1 MSSQKIDN
9 LINILE
15 NNIENRDMANSK
27 VSKANVAWHIDHS
40 FKVINGVIK
49 TLQTSDSS
57 LYKNNFSFLGK
68 LFFSLGFFPR
78 GKAQAPKNVK
88 PPEIILEED
97 LINQLEQS
105 KILIKALP
113 DLDKNA
119 FFKHPMFGDINKP
132 KIYRFLEL
140 HTNHH
145 VKIINE
151 IMAK

>member
-1 MSSQKIDN
+1 MSSKKLDS
-9 LINILE
+9 LINALE
-15 NNIENRDMANSK
+15 KNIANRDISNLK

-40 FKVINGVIK
+40 FKVINGVIQ
-49 TLQTSDSS
+49 TLQASNPI

-68 LFFSLGFFPR
+68 LFFTLGFFPR

-88 PPEIILEED
+88 SPEIISKAD
-97 LINQLEQS
+97 LLKQLQQAR
-105 KILIKALP
+105 IYIKSIP
-113 DLDKNA
+113 KLDKNA

-132 KIYRFLEL
+132 RIYRFLEL

-145 VKIINE
+145 VKIIKE